1 MIGVDVKDN
10 GSADL
15 GPIAVSSQ
23 GKGVIDH
30 SPHLCLL
37 GILDRCLGKDY
48 YHCPVC
54 LSINT
59 WPGPAFGP
67 EINFLR
73 EAYPRQNLDQR
84 GDTE

>member
-1 MIGVDVKDN
+1 MDIKDN

-23 GKGVIDH
+23 GKGVTDH

-37 GILDRCLGKDY
+37 GILDRCLGKTIIIARSAFLLTLGLDQD
-48 YHCPVC
+48 
-54 LSINT
+54 
-59 WPGPAFGP
+59 FGP

-73 EAYPRQNLDQR
+73 EAYSRQNLDQR